1 MKMSMWLRIAFLIL
15 CVLAGSVTSNAQ
27 GNEHVVI
34 LWDVT
39 GSLLPQEEG
48 QKDYDGSK
56 LPTCHHGNGLFM
68 DLKRAVI
75 DCIEYAEEDPAN
87 KITVIPFNERI
98 LDVFTRNLSASG
110 KRDLVKFVK
119 DKKYVSHKYTNL
131 VEPIQKFYNDYLSGN
146 GVKYM
151 FLFTD
156 GDNNK
161 PSTIREFIPTLE
173 SWTRRTKGRE
183 AYGFYVLVHPDADK
197 PHIRRAVEAQ
207 SNFWIV
213 PDAKVRIKTCTLPSA
228 IKYNVRDE
236 KGPKTI
242 NLKGKYSSAKGGVQ
256 LEARDPYYEVLCSDS
271 SICNG
276 KVGIEVKPK
285 KGVALPENH
294 TITLRP
300 EIVGADSYT
309 FVGPEE
315 VKLNVCN
322 LPERSL
328 NLSVQDMDWGKAS
341 YCEPFLMSKE
351 SKTSV
356 SVNIG
361 VAFSEQAQKEHSS
374 AVMKVFL
381 VDKKGENVIAPSSQN
396 LRILA
401 DGKELSEDGTVEL
414 TPDVTNVVLSI
425 EGSSK
430 TESSKYYGRIELVPS
445 NLENSTINGTSEAFR
460 WHFRFEHKMNP
471 FMVSMIWLLG
481 IVLACLLIWFIC
493 LRPVF
498 YKKFGSLR
506 KSLIIKGYS
515 PLTIKF
521 KGARQVVLSAT
532 KPQKTQSLLNRIF
545 TGKIIYKVHPAFTK
559 PIVLKPGVKR
569 NILVMAKDYR
579 VSPNPMPGFGEATI
593 IRKADNVTISV
604 R

>member
-1 MKMSMWLRIAFLIL
+1 MNMSMWLRIAFLIL
-15 CVLAGSVTSNAQ
+15 CVLVGPVTSNAQ

-56 LPTCHHGNGLFM
+56 LPTFPCGNGLFM

-161 PSTIREFIPTLE
+161 PSTIKEFIPTLE
-173 SWTRRTKGRE
+173 SWTRRTKGRD

-197 PHIRRAVEAQ
+197 PRIRRAVEAQ

-242 NLKGKYSSAKGGVQ
+242 NLKGKYSSAKGVLQ
-256 LEARDPYYEVLCSDS
+256 LKARDPYYEVLCSDS

-294 TITLRP
+294 TITLKP
-300 EIVGADSYT
+300 KIVGADSYT

-315 VKLNVCN
+315 VKLDVCN

-328 NLSVQDMDWGKAS
+328 NLSVQDKDWGKAS

-361 VAFSEQAQKEHSS
+361 VAFSEQAQKEQSS

-381 VDKKGENVIAPSSQN
+381 VDKKGENVIAPSSKN

-445 NLENSTINGTSEAFR
+445 NLENSTINGTSEAFM
-460 WHFRFEHKMNP
+460 WHFRFVHKMNP
-471 FMVSMIWLLG
+471 FMVGLIWLLG

-545 TGKIIYKVHPAFTK
+545 TGKIVYKVHPAFTK
-559 PIVLKPGVKR
+559 PIVFKPGVKR